1 MQAHLRALSHTFL
14 AHHYS
19 PMHTTV
25 WPCAHQHN
33 PLDCFFSNCRKTLLK
48 LKATTTHY
56 APFAPHTHSRS
67 RIPVWICPDKNAP
80 QEGDWASVS
89 AGLFWGIS
97 LAHLFDPK
105 HSALSPPEQCSGA
118 LGRNQD
124 VILNWLK
131 GKVCLDL
138 FLVLLYLS
146 LTRPVSPLC
155 CSIFYQGLFD
165 LFSCHS
171 KLSLCGQ
178 YYREYVLDKDTATL
192 NPTFLYGV
200 LKKNTKSS
208 LYYVL
213 MSMMKWNRNMQKPRI
228 INARL
233 HFVSAFTSPFFFLFS
248 LLLAAD

>member
-33 PLDCFFSNCRKTLLK
+33 PLDFFFLTAERPSSNNTL
-48 LKATTTHY
+48 
-56 APFAPHTHSRS
+56 SRS
-67 RIPVWICPDKNAP
+67 QIPVWICPDKNAP

-138 FLVLLYLS
+138 SFLFFYIFRSLALS
-146 LTRPVSPLC
+146 LHC
-155 CSIFYQGLFD
+155 
-165 LFSCHS
+165 
-171 KLSLCGQ
+171 
-178 YYREYVLDKDTATL
+178 A
-192 NPTFLYGV
+192 
-200 LKKNTKSS
+200 
-208 LYYVL
+208 
-213 MSMMKWNRNMQKPRI
+213 
-228 INARL
+228 A
-233 HFVSAFTSPFFFLFS
+233 PFFTKAS
-248 LLLAAD
+248 LIFFHATASCPSADSIIENMFWTKTQQHLTQLSFMAFWKRTQKAVFIMFWCLWWNGIEICRNPG